1 LVWIIS
7 TENYS
12 ILVQITMNGSVAPDG
27 TIMSPAAANGIERCQ
42 WDRCTGKFYVNIG
55 ERKRVPGNDTQPGA
69 VDMIPPKTCQ
79 MTVCSIPVSKRAGP

>member
-12 ILVQITMNGSVAPDG
+12 ILVQITMNGCVAPGG
-27 TIMSPAAANGIERCQ
+27 TIMSPAAAAGIERCQ

-55 ERKRVPGNDTQPGA
+55 E
-69 VDMIPPKTCQ
+69 
-79 MTVCSIPVSKRAGP
+79 